1 VPRDIKQI
9 VTEVIRELRPDL
21 DHYRKSPRF
30 AKVKGVRSADGQK
43 VVDLDIL
50 LNDCLT
56 VDETEE
62 RLSNVPLFTGGI
74 VPRTGTKVVVN
85 FMRGDP
91 GRPVVV
97 GIGDIGSDNLSEF
110 MFKIP
115 HYKVTLDTHG
125 KIVML
130 YSQLEL
136 LEE

>member
-1 VPRDIKQI
+1 MPRDIKRI
-9 VTEVIRELRPDL
+9 VTEIIRELRPDL
-21 DHYRKSPRF
+21 DHYRKSPRL
-30 AKVKGVRSADGQK
+30 AKVKGVRSAGGQK

-50 LNDCLT
+50 LNDGLS

-62 RLSNVPLFTGGI
+62 RLSNVPLFTGGL
-74 VPRTGTKVVVN
+74 VPRAGTKVVVN

-97 GIGDIGSDNLSEF
+97 GIGDIGSENLHEV

-115 HYKVTLDTHG
+115 NYKVTLDAHG
-125 KIVML
+125 DIIFK

-136 LEE
+136 LEG